1 MSINT
6 IFSSLQ
12 MLYLYPNIRKE
23 VAFNKYLSQPHDTN
37 PAQPRNPRNGY
48 VHHHLVNVIQG
59 YVSHSVDGVRCE
71 VSALHRLRDV
81 ECHRVALQAAAVASA
96 AASSV
101 VAHDLP
107 PMLLQ
112 AAVAV
117 VAVTRQGS
125 SRQ

>member
-1 MSINT
+1 
-6 IFSSLQ
+6 
-12 MLYLYPNIRKE
+12 
-23 VAFNKYLSQPHDTN
+23 
-37 PAQPRNPRNGY
+37 
-48 VHHHLVNVIQG
+48 
-59 YVSHSVDGVRCE
+59 VRCE